1 MKFFLS
7 TQRSNFSYQGVLDF
21 CEDMQ
26 AVAGQP
32 LDSLAR
38 WFRYVYGD
46 AECFDPS
53 YNTLLERYSNPE
65 WDQVGTNNGSKL
77 IFSKIRIRTYKKNYT
92 SRTSVVFPSVY
103 PDRLILSS

>member
-1 MKFFLS
+1 MFYTKKEWII
-7 TQRSNFSYQGVLDF
+7 QQSNSSFDGVLEF
-21 CEDMQ
+21 CEDMS

-53 YNTLLERYSNPE
+53 YATAIERYSNIE
-65 WDQVGTNNGSKL
+65 FDQEGTNNGSK
-77 IFSKIRIRTYKKNYT
+77 FSQVLKFEN
-92 SRTSVVFPSVY
+92 
-103 PDRLILSS
+103 

>member
-1 MKFFLS
+1 M
-7 TQRSNFSYQGVLDF
+7 LDF

-26 AVAGQP
+26 SVAGQP

-53 YNTLLERYSNPE
+53 YATAIERYSNPE
-65 WDQVGTNNGSKL
+65 WDQVGTNNGSKNFENSL
-77 IFSKIRIRTYKKNYT
+77 LERKSTNHDIF
-92 SRTSVVFPSVY
+92 RTSVVFHAMYSSWF
-103 PDRLILSS
+103 ILSS